1 MAMNPENGQESRRL
15 AGGLPPGSAAT
26 HASSAIIRRR
36 RRRRRARARAGRRGQ
51 DPARVVGAGMGAPR
65 RQGTEEA
72 KGSRPRSGC
81 GSRNGGA
88 EAPRHRRGEGVKTP
102 LGLWEPEWGRRGAKA
117 LKRRRGQDPARVVG
131 GLELAEV
138 LGAVP
143 HGAVR
148 LVSWPDDLK
157 HPPIMQLW
165 PFCRHLLSD

>member
-36 RRRRRARARAGRRGQ
+36 HRRRRARARAGRRGQ

-72 KGSRPRSGC
+72 KGSRPRSGWW
-81 GSRNGGA
+81 
-88 EAPRHRRGEGVKTP
+88 EA
-102 LGLWEPEWGRRGAKA
+102 EWGRGGPKA
-117 LKRRRGQDPARVVG
+117 PKRRRGQDPARVVG

>member
-1 MAMNPENGQESRRL
+1 MATNPENGQESRRL

-36 RRRRRARARAGRRGQ
+36 RRRRRAK
-51 DPARVVGAGMGAPR
+51 AP
-65 RQGTEEA
+65 
-72 KGSRPRSGC
+72 
-81 GSRNGGA
+81 
-88 EAPRHRRGEGVKTP
+88 
-102 LGLWEPEWGRRGAKA
+102 
-117 LKRRRGQDPARVVG
+117 KRRRGQDPARVVG

>member
-1 MAMNPENGQESRRL
+1 M
-15 AGGLPPGSAAT
+15 
-26 HASSAIIRRR
+26 
-36 RRRRRARARAGRRGQ
+36 
-51 DPARVVGAGMGAPR
+51 VGAGGARDHVYRPQAEAGVALKWRRIRRTGKNLADWLADSLLGAPR
-65 RQGTEEA
+65 RMRA
-72 KGSRPRSGC
+72 ARSSVVVVVVVGL
-81 GSRNGGA
+81 GLG
-88 EAPRHRRGEGVKTP
+88 RGEGVKTP

-117 LKRRRGQDPARVVG
+117 PKRRRGQDPARVVG